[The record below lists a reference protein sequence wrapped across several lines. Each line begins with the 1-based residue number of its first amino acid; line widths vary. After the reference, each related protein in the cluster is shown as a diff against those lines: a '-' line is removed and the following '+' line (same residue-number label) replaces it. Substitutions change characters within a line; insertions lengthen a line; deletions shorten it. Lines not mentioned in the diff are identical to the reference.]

1 MNRPQS
7 LPKTGTPDTPAGVD
21 RNGGTV
27 STGGVAAHDA
37 DDERL
42 LAALGQRVR
51 DARAKSAMSR
61 KTLAVAAGVS
71 ERYLAQLESGET
83 NPSIIQLCRVGR
95 ALGVAL
101 TDLLAAPQDSVEERL
116 IRRLLERLPP
126 QRLEDAIMRLMRD
139 LGADT
144 AERRKRVALVGLRGA
159 GKSTLGRKLATEL
172 DVRFVELNREIE
184 ADAGMSLNE
193 IFMLYGQ
200 AGYRRIERRS
210 LERLIEGGERAII
223 TVGGGIVSEPDT
235 FNLLLENCFTVWI
248 KASPEEHMA
257 RVVAQGDL
265 RPMAGSAEAMED
277 LRRILAAREPLYRR
291 ADVTI
296 DTTAQRPEDSLAKL
310 RDALNH

>member
-1 MNRPQS
+1 MHRPQP
-7 LPKTGTPDTPAGVD
+7 LPPTGAPHAADGV
-21 RNGGTV
+21 G
-27 STGGVAAHDA
+27 SVAEHNDDDA
-37 DDERL
+37 RL

-51 DARAKSAMSR
+51 DARARSGMSR
-61 KTLAVAAGVS
+61 KNLATAAGVS

-83 NPSIIQLCRVGR
+83 NPSIIQLRRVGR

-116 IRRLLERLPP
+116 IRRLLDRLPP

-144 AERRKRVALVGLRGA
+144 AERRKRIALVGLRGA
-159 GKSTLGRKLATEL
+159 GKSTLGRQLAAEL

-200 AGYRRIERRS
+200 SGYRRIERRS
-210 LERLIEGGERAII
+210 LERLIESGERAII

-265 RPMAGSAEAMED
+265 RPMAGRAEAMED
-277 LRRILAAREPLYRR
+277 LRQILAAREPLYRR